1 MLVVEAGVDHQADGA
16 QHLVLQAAVVVV
28 GVLVEADLLA
38 EPLGV
43 ERPALDEGGV
53 AALLAERRQRRQLLG
68 DRELHVMAGDALV
81 VRGRLHGDGLAR
93 SPDR

>member
-1 MLVVEAGVDHQADGA
+1 MPEWCVEEIDHLLARPLLVVEAGIHHQPDGA
-16 QHLVLQAAVVVV
+16 QHLVLQMAVVAV

-53 AALLAERRQRRQLLG
+53 ARLLAERRQLG
-68 DRELHVMAGDALV
+68 SSWAIEICM
-81 VRGRLHGDGLAR
+81 
-93 SPDR
+93 